1 MSLFGPNSARLG
13 ETFPAFG
20 IDGKTV
26 QLIERLISVNEKDIE
41 TELSL
46 RGFENFGL
54 FLLPRFSLSSS
65 KEKPSSLVAIG
76 LTNVLLH
83 GPTKKQ
89 QTSAN

>member
-41 TELSL
+41 TELFL

-54 FLLPRFSLSSS
+54 FLLPNVS
-65 KEKPSSLVAIG
+65 VG
-76 LTNVLLH
+76 LQAKKSPLH
-83 GPTKKQ
+83 
-89 QTSAN
+89 